1 MSRDA
6 KTETSGLRVNLRL
19 ETQPSGTIAAS
30 VIEFPDCY
38 VEAATREEA
47 IAKVQAA
54 FLEQLSHIETI
65 PWDVP
70 LPSKPLSWMA
80 NGSKYP
86 AESPWVKFAGMFQ
99 NDPDFAKI
107 AADIRAEREIE
118 DDDTEV
124 DPSIYSLEG

>member
-1 MSRDA
+1 MSRAA

-47 IAKVQAA
+47 IVKVQAA

-70 LPSKPLSWMA
+70 VPSKPLSRIA
-80 NGSKYP
+80 NGSTYP

-118 DDDTEV
+118 DDTEV